1 MEQMLERLRP
11 DRFGHFVGIINA
23 LENHVEEGDGDPNV
37 VRHLGDAI
45 LALAARH
52 RLEARTT
59 KKLTQLLGQLHSH
72 VAARAERGLGR

>member
-1 MEQMLERLRP
+1 MEQMLERHRP
-11 DRFGHFVGIINA
+11 ERAGYFAGVINV
-23 LENHVEEGDGDPNV
+23 LENHVQEGDGDPNV

-52 RLEARTT
+52 KLEARAT

-72 VAARAERGLGR
+72 VTARAEQRPGR

>member
-1 MEQMLERLRP
+1 MEQMLERLHREC
-11 DRFGHFVGIINA
+11 FGYFVGVINA
-23 LENHVEEGDGDPNV
+23 LENHVQEGDGDPIV

-52 RLEARTT
+52 RLEARVT

-72 VAARAERGLGR
+72 VAARAEQRPGR